1 MAQTHS
7 SLFPYTPP
15 GPPWFPAEV
24 PSVQDVHASSRV
36 PWMSLGRE
44 APASSEKLGGSPR
57 PGVLKMEVEGGGE
70 WLREDG
76 ERWV

>member
-1 MAQTHS
+1 MARAHS
-7 SLFPYTPP
+7 SLFPCTPP
-15 GPPWFPAEV
+15 GPPWPPAEV
-24 PSVQDVHASSRV
+24 PSVQDVHAGPRV

-44 APASSEKLGGSPR
+44 APASGEKLGGSPQ
-57 PGVLKMEVEGGGE
+57 PSVLKMEVEGGGE